1 MGNHGADVAADP
13 QLIRGATGQHTAPS
27 VREGHTS
34 LRFCAEFSGYSAL
47 VLGDVHPTDRYHGGH
62 TSLIYT
68 FACEHAILMPQRTRE
83 CFGRSC
89 ASPSDSFACCT
100 NRKRLC
106 IYALQPPCAAF
117 VPRRKQRDDS
127 L

>member
-1 MGNHGADVAADP
+1 
-13 QLIRGATGQHTAPS
+13 
-27 VREGHTS
+27 EGRRCLWFS
-34 LRFCAEFSGYSAL
+34 AEYSGYSAL
-47 VLGDVHPTDRYHGGH
+47 VLGSAPPTDRRHRGH
-62 TSLIYT
+62 ASLIYT

-83 CFGRSC
+83 CFGCSC

-100 NRKRLC
+100 NRKHLC

-117 VPRRKQRDDS
+117 VPRRKQRGDS